1 MAKKSPSAAAAD
13 SFNAML
19 GDLYT
24 VGDSGDLV
32 PFNGDAGITAAEIRA
47 AKGDSKPYP
56 ALASSYLGPEAGVY
70 KACCNLVKQGWSG
83 TSPFSHDITRELV
96 KWLKNN
102 NIPFLISQKS
112 GDKFVI
118 LADKKALIRI
128 LRT

>member
-32 PFNGDAGITAAEIRA
+32 PFKGDAGITAAEIRA

-70 KACCNLVKQGWSG
+70 KACCNLLKQGWTG
-83 TSPFSHDITRELV
+83 TSPFSHDITRELA
-96 KWLKNN
+96 KWLKNS
-102 NIPFLISQKS
+102 NIPFIVSQKE
-112 GDKFVI
+112 GEKFVV
-118 LADKKALIRI
+118 LADKKALARI
-128 LRT
+128 LKP